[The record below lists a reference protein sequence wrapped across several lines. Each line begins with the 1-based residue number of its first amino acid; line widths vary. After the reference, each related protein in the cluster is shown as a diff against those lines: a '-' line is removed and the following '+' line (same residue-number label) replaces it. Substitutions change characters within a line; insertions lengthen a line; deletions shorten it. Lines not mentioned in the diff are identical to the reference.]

1 MDKRIDKNSVKG
13 FWIWLF
19 WLLITLLIFL
29 GFIVNFWQ
37 LSVADNTKVTL
48 VILCLFLI
56 SIGINT
62 WNTIV
67 IYLQFKYLNNSNTN
81 TTNSLFSQHI
91 NNLKQNID
99 NKISVNQDV
108 SLNLIENRLL
118 RQEGW
123 VQLFAN
129 LMITLGMIGTI
140 LGLTSSMNGLSRAMD
155 SLNEDVGAIGNSNS
169 SISGLSD
176 ALSGMSSAFITTLA
190 GAVFGGVLLKLLSH
204 STTNLIEDFIDN
216 IKHKT
221 EIEVLPELQK
231 KIWERE
237 IKNLS
242 EAQESLLSFICSAE
256 EIEKTLQ
263 HYTISMY
270 EAAEQ
275 MNSVVVTI
283 LENKESALKNTR
295 NLEKIVKNLNQTI
308 KELLNKTFIPL
319 ISLLGLVVIGL
330 LYLFTKN

>member
-1 MDKRIDKNSVKG
+1 MDKNTAKY
-13 FWIWLF
+13 FLLWLF
-19 WLLITLLIFL
+19 WLFITVTISL
-29 GFIVNFWQ
+29 GFIVEFWEKT
-37 LSVADNTKVTL
+37 VADITKITQ

-56 SIGINT
+56 AIGINI
-62 WNTIV
+62 WNTFV
-67 IYLQFKYLNNSNTN
+67 IYLQFKYLNNSSTN
-81 TTNSLFSQHI
+81 NVNSLFCQHI
-91 NNLKQNID
+91 NNLKQSIEH
-99 NKISVNQDV
+99 KISINQDI

-140 LGLTSSMNGLSRAMD
+140 LGLTASMNGLSRAMD
-155 SLNEDVGAIGNSNS
+155 SFNDNLDAIGNSNH

-176 ALSGMSSAFITTLA
+176 ALSGMSSAFVTTLA

-216 IKHKT
+216 MKHKT

-231 KIWERE
+231 QIWQKE
-237 IKNLS
+237 IKRLS
-242 EAQESLLSFICSAE
+242 EAQKSLLSFINSAE
-256 EIEKTLQ
+256 EIESTLQ
-263 HYTISMY
+263 RYTSSMY

-275 MNSVVVTI
+275 MNSVVLKI
-283 LENKESALKNTR
+283 LDNKESALKNTR
-295 NLEKIVKNLNQTI
+295 NLEKTVNNLNQTI

-319 ISLLGLVVIGL
+319 MSLLGVLVIGL
-330 LYLFTKN
+330 LYLFARI